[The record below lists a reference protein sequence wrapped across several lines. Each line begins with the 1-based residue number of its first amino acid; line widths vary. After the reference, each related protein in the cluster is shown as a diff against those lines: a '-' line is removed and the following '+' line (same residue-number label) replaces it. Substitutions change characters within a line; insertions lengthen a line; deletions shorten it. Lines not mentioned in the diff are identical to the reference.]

1 MPTVLVVEDEPML
14 RASMV
19 RGLSKLSGVSVLAAG
34 SVDEANAI
42 ISATV
47 PQLLIT
53 DLNLPDRS
61 GLEVIAELDRIGAR
75 IPIVIASAYLRRFKV
90 PQRPGIVVLEK
101 PVALANLREVVVEQ
115 LGLRDLAAPFTLTDY
130 IQLASMG
137 RRSVSLDVTR
147 DGKQLGEVVIHRGEA
162 WHARDEAGQGVEAFS
177 RLVALAGV
185 TVGAHPRGAEIPR
198 TLSGSCEALLL
209 DSLRRQDEVR
219 VQGEG
224 EEFAFAEL
232 GRVVGSRPPQS
243 RPTPARPTPARPMPY
258 PIQSEPAP
266 PPKPVTPRTVEPGP
280 MLRETPGSRPIT
292 PAPRPLTPEQAAPSA
307 TRSLSFEVL
316 YARGVEALLDRRY
329 QDAYEAFE
337 AASRVGASPSLT
349 ANLARL
355 RTMGFGT

>member
-19 RGLSKLSGVSVLAAG
+19 RGLSKLNGVSVLAAG
-34 SVDEANAI
+34 SVDEAHAI

-115 LGLRDLAAPFTLTDY
+115 LGLKDVAAPFTLADY

-137 RRSVSLDVTR
+137 RRSVRLDVAR
-147 DGKQLGEVVIHRGEA
+147 DGKRLGEVVIHRGEA
-162 WHARDEAGQGVEAFS
+162 WHARDEVGQGPEAFS
-177 RLVALAGV
+177 RLVAASGAN
-185 TVGAHPRGAEIPR
+185 VGAHPLVGEAPR
-198 TLSGSCEALLL
+198 TLTGSCEALLL
-209 DSLRRQDEVR
+209 DSLRRQDEGKL
-219 VQGEG
+219 QSEG

-232 GRVVGSRPPQS
+232 GRVVSRV
-243 RPTPARPTPARPMPY
+243 TPARPTPARP
-258 PIQSEPAP
+258 AP
-266 PPKPVTPRTVEPGP
+266 PPPQGEAAPPRTVTPRTVEPGP
-280 MLRETPGSRPIT
+280 MLREPPASRPS
-292 PAPRPLTPEQAAPSA
+292 APDLVPPSA
-307 TRSLSFEVL
+307 TRSLSFDVL
-316 YARGVEALLDRRY
+316 YARGVDALLDRRY
-329 QDAYEAFE
+329 QEAYEAFE
-337 AASRVGASPSLT
+337 AASRVGSSASLT

-355 RTMGFGT
+355 RTMGFGS

>member
-75 IPIVIASAYLRRFKV
+75 VPIVIASAYLRRFKV

-115 LGLRDLAAPFTLTDY
+115 LGLRDVAAPFTLADY

-137 RRSVSLDVTR
+137 RRSVRLDVSR

-162 WHARDEAGQGVEAFS
+162 WHARDEGGQGVEAFS
-177 RLVALAGV
+177 RLVAATGV
-185 TVGAHPRGAEIPR
+185 TVGAHPMGVEIPR
-198 TLSGSCEALLL
+198 TLTGSCEALLL
-209 DSLRRQDEVR
+209 DSLRRQDEVK

-243 RPTPARPTPARPMPY
+243 RPAPSRPTPARPMPY
-258 PIQSEPAP
+258 PIQSEPA

-292 PAPRPLTPEQAAPSA
+292 PAPRAIAPEQAPPSA

-316 YARGVEALLDRRY
+316 YAKGVEALLDRRY